1 MTQAQ
6 FDNALLGVR
15 DRLWY
20 YALSLTSDRE
30 NAKDL
35 LQETCLKALVNKDKF
50 IPKTDFRAWT
60 FTIMKNIFLNNRKRD
75 VRTKKIFDRSG
86 GDFHLL
92 FSKNNLYPSPD
103 SFYRAKEILSYI
115 QKLEDEYRIPFTM
128 FLKGYTYKELTDYFN
143 LNISTLKSRIFFSRK
158 KLKKALQDYED

>member
-6 FDNALLGVR
+6 FDNALLSVR

-50 IPKTDFRAWT
+50 IPKTDFKAWT
-60 FTIMKNIFLNNRKRD
+60 FTIMKNLFLNNRKRD
-75 VRTKKIFDRSG
+75 RRTKKIFDKSS

-92 FSKNNLYPSPD
+92 FSKNSLYSSPE
-103 SFYRAKEILSYI
+103 SIYRTKEILSCI
-115 QKLEDEYRIPFTM
+115 QALEDEYRIPFIM
-128 FLKGYTYKELTDYFN
+128 FLDGHKYKELTEYFN

-158 KLKKALQDYED
+158 KLKKALKDYEG